1 MLKNNLTTEE
11 IANEKEAILQALT
24 ESTTIGEWAKKCNLS
39 IPTLYKRLEFHEIDW
54 RFKGGRKKGAVKVAK
69 LG

>member
-1 MLKNNLTTEE
+1 MLKNNITPEE
-11 IANEKEAILQALT
+11 LQKEKEAILQALT

-39 IPTLYKRLEFHEIDW
+39 IPTLYKRLDVHEIDY
-54 RFKGGRKKGAVKVAK
+54 RFKGGRKKGAVKMAK